1 MLKENDFQVLA
12 YISPEQYEKK
22 DFDSLVNDT
31 LTALGVT
38 WMLQE
43 DNITCSVCGKSY
55 DEEDVNIVDYED
67 DVCVNCEKTYSR

>member
-43 DNITCSVCGKSY
+43 DNITCSVC
-55 DEEDVNIVDYED
+55 ED
-67 DVCVNCEKTYSR
+67 